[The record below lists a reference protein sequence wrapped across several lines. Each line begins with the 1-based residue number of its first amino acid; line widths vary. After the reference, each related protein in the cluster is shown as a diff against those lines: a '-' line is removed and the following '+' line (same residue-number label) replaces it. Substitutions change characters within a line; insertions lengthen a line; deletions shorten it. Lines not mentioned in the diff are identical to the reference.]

1 MLRFARDR
9 LRALRATA
17 AAAALLLA
25 ASIASAQS
33 APPVSPGDAPP
44 APRIATDGRTAQ
56 AWLAAG
62 GPMPSGYHVELRRR
76 RLPMALGG
84 AAFGLAYMLSI
95 MRAMEIPAGRFMSA
109 MGCYPPDAPP
119 CRNDYWPLVIPF
131 VGPFVTMGT
140 ASSST
145 AGGFGLAALGLGQLG
160 GTAALIY
167 GLTSRERRLVENEA
181 RIRPIVMPFIGRGG
195 TGLAVTGAF

>member
-1 MLRFARDR
+1 
-9 LRALRATA
+9 
-17 AAAALLLA
+17 
-25 ASIASAQS
+25 
-33 APPVSPGDAPP
+33 
-44 APRIATDGRTAQ
+44 
-56 AWLAAG
+56 
-62 GPMPSGYHVELRRR
+62 MPDGYHVELRRR

-109 MGCYPPDAPP
+109 MACYPPDAPH
-119 CRNDYWPLVIPF
+119 CRNDYWPMVIPF

-140 ASSST
+140 ANPS
-145 AGGFGLAALGLGQLG
+145 AAEGVALAALGLGQFG
-160 GTAALIY
+160 GAAAFIY

-181 RIRPIVMPFIGRGG
+181 RIRPAVMPFIGREG